1 MANKFVSDTLQAML
15 DENVYESMGL
25 GLSDINP
32 LHTPKNHLFVIGDLT
47 EYDMVKS
54 NISVAYELDA
64 ITKAEYDNYLAMPSK
79 DRKVKMGLWYRDN
92 PILKDKVINGQHA
105 FVDKLI
111 NDNNIDPKH
120 IIFRVFDAIWVYDV
134 FPTKLVFGEK
144 KIVSFVKKT
153 KATSM
158 LFIGTYNAKFF
169 YNSYTD
175 ELIVKGLRVIAD
187 GTTMYSYIK
196 KMLLLAESNKHREL
210 YLFFHQN
217 KLTYKN
223 EGVFYKEQPTFN
235 FAVQETV
242 EELRKVKIAKMEW
255 DLFEDIAFTLMGSN
269 YGQSLLK

>member
-25 GLSDINP
+25 GLSDVNP

-64 ITKAEYDNYLAMPSK
+64 ITKTEYDNYLAMPSK

-111 NDNNIDPKH
+111 NENNIDPKH

-158 LFIGTYNAKFF
+158 LFDGTYNAKFF

-196 KMLLLAESNKHREL
+196 KMLALAESNKHKEL

>member
-15 DENVYESMGL
+15 DENIYENMGL
-25 GLSDINP
+25 SLGDDNP
-32 LHTPKNHLFVIGDLT
+32 LYTPKNNLYVIGDLT

-79 DRKVKMGLWYRDN
+79 DRKIKMGLWYRDN
-92 PILKDKVINGQHA
+92 PIMKDKVISGQHA
-105 FVDKLI
+105 FVDRLI
-111 NDNNIDPKH
+111 NDNDISAKH

-134 FPTKLVFGEK
+134 FPTILEFGDK
-144 KIVSFVKKT
+144 KIVKFVKKT

-158 LFIGTYNAKFF
+158 LFNGKYNAKFF

-187 GTTMYSYIK
+187 GTTMFSYLK
-196 KMLLLAESNKHREL
+196 KMFALAESNKHKEL

-242 EELRKVKIAKMEW
+242 EELRKIKIGKMEYE
-255 DLFEDIAFTLMGSN
+255 LFEDVAFTLIDSN
-269 YGQSLLK
+269 YGASLLK